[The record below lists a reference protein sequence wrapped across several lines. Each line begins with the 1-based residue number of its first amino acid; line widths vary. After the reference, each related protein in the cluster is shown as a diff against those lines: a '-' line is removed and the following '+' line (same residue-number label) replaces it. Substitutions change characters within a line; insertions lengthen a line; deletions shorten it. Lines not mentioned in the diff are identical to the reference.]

1 MQGNDFFGSEK
12 AFRAILPGKIAL
24 TCERIAEREKIPP
37 VVALERFYES
47 PTYRELEI
55 ESTKRWWE
63 SPAELA
69 RDYAVE
75 SQGASA
81 ASPAGAVKGEK

>member
-1 MQGNDFFGSEK
+1 MPGNDFFGSEK
-12 AFRAILPGKIAL
+12 AFRALLPGKIAL
-24 TCERIAEREKIPP
+24 ACERIAEREKIPP

-75 SQGASA
+75 CPGTSA
-81 ASPAGAVKGEK
+81 DK